1 MSLKLTPDDVEARQI
16 EIILAARW
24 CFLNFGF
31 AKTSLDDIAKRAGI
45 SRTLVYKTFKN
56 KEEIF
61 KAVFRHWLM
70 AHLPEA
76 EAAASRSGDTC
87 ARLYDVCRVVAVE
100 PWSEMYGAPMSGE
113 FFDACDRIDPEITAL
128 HRRTAIQC
136 VSTILNDPAAADVF
150 ILALDGLLADNPTPE
165 LLIQRVMLLSRRF
178 AQHLN
183 VNNTVGD

>member
-1 MSLKLTPDDVEARQI
+1 MTLKLTRQEAETRKV

-31 AKTSLDDIAKRAGI
+31 AKTSLDDIGKRANL

-76 EAAASRSGDTC
+76 ESAAARDGDIY
-87 ARLYDVCRVVAVE
+87 ARLLEVCRVVALD
-100 PWSEMYGAPMSGE
+100 PWREMYGAPMSGE
-113 FFDACDRIDPEITAL
+113 FFDACDRIDVEITTL
-128 HRRTAIQC
+128 HRQTAIRC
-136 VSTILNDPAAADVF
+136 IATILNDQPAADVF
-150 ILALDGLLADNPTPE
+150 ILALDGLLADNPTPDV
-165 LLIQRVMLLSRRF
+165 LMQRVQLLARRF
-178 AQHLN
+178 A
-183 VNNTVGD
+183 